1 MNAMSLIARP
11 FAAVFVVSSLAL
23 LAACGGAAKPEEP
36 AKPAIVVRPVPLEAL
51 AIETYAGDVRARVQ
65 TSLGF
70 RVAGK
75 IEKRLVDVG
84 ARVRRGQALATL
96 APEDLRLQ
104 ASAAE
109 AGVASAEAN
118 LSLADAELERHR
130 QLLDRKYISQALFD
144 ARANQ
149 QKAAAAGLEQA
160 KAQLEVARNQSGYTQ
175 LVADADGV
183 ITAIMAEV
191 GQVVAAGQPIA
202 SLAREGELEV
212 AIDVPESR
220 VGEFKPGRVVIAEMW
235 AASGKRYPATIRE
248 VSPQADPATRT
259 NAVKVAFDKPDA
271 DVQLGRTARIFLTDA
286 ARASSVL
293 VPLSA
298 IHEQDGKPAVWT
310 VDGKTRKVAL
320 QPVTLG
326 IYREDGATITGG
338 LPADTWIVANGV
350 HKLQPGQTIK
360 PVDRDNRAVTP

>member
-1 MNAMSLIARP
+1 MPRVARLSVAALIP
-11 FAAVFVVSSLAL
+11 LFV
-23 LAACGGAAKPEEP
+23 LAATGCSGNGKPVEP

-65 TSLGF
+65 SSLGF

-84 ARVRRGQALATL
+84 ARVRKGQSLATL
-96 APEDLRLQ
+96 VPDDLNLQ
-104 ASAAE
+104 VSAFE
-109 AGVASAEAN
+109 AAVASAEAN
-118 LSLADAELERHR
+118 LALADAELERHR
-130 QLLDRKYISQALFD
+130 QLLDKKYISQALFD

-149 QKAAAAGLEQA
+149 QKAAAAALEQA
-160 KAQLEVARNQSGYTQ
+160 RAQREVARNQSAYTQ
-175 LVADADGV
+175 LLADATGV
-183 ITAIMAEV
+183 ITSISAEV
-191 GQVVAAGQPIA
+191 GQVVAAGQPVV
-202 SLAREGELEV
+202 SLAHEGELEV

-259 NAVKVAFDKPDA
+259 NAVRVAFDAPDA
-271 DVQLGRTARIFLTDA
+271 DVQLGRTARIYLTDA

-298 IHEQDGKPAVWT
+298 IHEKGGKPAVWV
-310 VDGKTRKVAL
+310 VDAKTKQVAL
-320 QPVTLG
+320 REVTLG
-326 IYREDGATITGG
+326 IYREDGATITTG
-338 LPADTWIVANGV
+338 LAANDWIVANGV
-350 HKLQPGQTIK
+350 HKLQPGQAIK
-360 PVDRDNRAVTP
+360 AIDRDNRPVTL

>member
-1 MNAMSLIARP
+1 MSLSARLSV
-11 FAAVFVVSSLAL
+11 AALVSLFV
-23 LAACGGAAKPEEP
+23 LAAAGCGGSGKPLEP
-36 AKPAIVVRPVPLEAL
+36 TKPAIVVRPIPLEAM

-65 TSLGF
+65 SALGF

-84 ARVRRGQALATL
+84 ARVRKGQTLATL
-96 APEDLRLQ
+96 IPDDLNLQ
-104 ASAAE
+104 VNAAE
-109 AGVASAEAN
+109 AAVATAEAN
-118 LSLADAELERHR
+118 LALADAELERHR
-130 QLLDRKYISQALFD
+130 QLLDKHYISQALFD

-149 QKAAAAGLEQA
+149 QKAAAAGLDQA
-160 KAQLEVARNQSGYTQ
+160 RAQREVARNQSAYTQ
-175 LVADADGV
+175 LMADATGV
-183 ITAIMAEV
+183 ITAITAEV
-191 GQVVAAGQPIA
+191 GQVVAAGQPVA
-202 SLAREGELEV
+202 TLAHEGDLEV

-220 VGEFKPGRVVIAEMW
+220 VGEFKPGRIVIAEMW

-259 NAVKVAFDKPDA
+259 NAVKVAFDAPDG

-298 IHEQDGKPAVWT
+298 VHEKDGKPAVYV
-310 VDGKTRKVAL
+310 VDAKTKQVAL
-320 QPVTLG
+320 REVTLG

-338 LPADTWIVANGV
+338 VTATEWVVANGV
-350 HKLQPGQTIK
+350 HKLQPGRAIK
-360 PVDRDNRAVTP
+360 PIDRDNRPVTL

>member
-1 MNAMSLIARP
+1 MSLPARLSV
-11 FAAVFVVSSLAL
+11 AALVSLFVLV
-23 LAACGGAAKPEEP
+23 AAGCGGSGKPLEP
-36 AKPAIVVRPVPLEAL
+36 AKPAIVVKPIPLEAM

-65 TSLGF
+65 STLGF

-75 IEKRLVDVG
+75 IDKRLVDVG
-84 ARVRRGQALATL
+84 ARVRKGQALATL
-96 APEDLRLQ
+96 VPDDLNLQ
-104 ASAAE
+104 VSAYE
-109 AGVASAEAN
+109 AAVASAEAN
-118 LSLADAELERHR
+118 LALADAELERHR

-160 KAQLEVARNQSGYTQ
+160 RAQLEVARNQTTYTQ
-175 LVADADGV
+175 LAADASGV
-183 ITAIMAEV
+183 ITQIMAEV
-191 GQVVAAGQPIA
+191 GQVVSPGQPVA
-202 SLAREGELEV
+202 ALAHEGELEV

-259 NAVKVAFDKPDA
+259 NAVKVAFDAPDG

-298 IHEQDGKPAVWT
+298 VHEKDGKPAVYI
-310 VDGKTRKVAL
+310 VDAKTKQVAL
-320 QPVTLG
+320 REVTLG
-326 IYREDGATITGG
+326 VYREDGATVTGG
-338 LPADTWIVANGV
+338 LAATDWVVANGV
-350 HKLQPGQTIK
+350 HKLQPGQAIK
-360 PVDRDNRAVTP
+360 PIDRDNRPVTL